1 MIVWRTVRGMLPHMS
16 PRGAAALKKLSTFDG
31 IPAPFDTKDRV
42 VVPAAL
48 KVMRLKPG
56 RDFTVLGEL
65 AHAVGWK
72 HRDLLQKLEAKRKA
86 ESKDWYEKKKATI
99 AKRKAAEEAAA
110 GELEKVNAVLADAGY

>member
-48 KVMRLKPG
+48 SSSSRNKHSG
-56 RDFTVLGEL
+56 RRARV
-65 AHAVGWK
+65 AWSSV
-72 HRDLLQKLEAKRKA
+72 
-86 ESKDWYEKKKATI
+86 I
-99 AKRKAAEEAAA
+99 IMIIMIIIIM
-110 GELEKVNAVLADAGY
+110 